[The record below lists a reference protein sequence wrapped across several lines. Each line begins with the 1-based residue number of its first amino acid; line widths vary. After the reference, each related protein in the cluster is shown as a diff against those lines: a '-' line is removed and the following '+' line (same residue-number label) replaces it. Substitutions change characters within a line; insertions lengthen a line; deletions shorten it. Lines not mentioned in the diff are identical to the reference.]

1 MQNIVEYEGDNNR
14 RTADRA
20 SESIQARPKGL
31 WLELI
36 ANFKM
41 MQFDFNGQVMLLLV
55 AKGEMDY
62 TNVQRR
68 KISERIE
75 SIKHIPAVFY
85 FDNLLTYERDRLVEQ
100 GVYFIVADKFAFV
113 PTLIINRLST
123 KSEIK
128 ELFYPST
135 QYILFYHLQIESL
148 DGLSLKELEDKVP
161 YKYKTIAKSIKQLEA
176 LGLVSPEGSRN
187 KKLVFELSGKELW
200 DKASTNLIDPIKSI
214 EYTSD
219 VFPEGDIGG
228 ISALSHYSMLV
239 PEDVPTRVLTAE
251 WVREHKYSIPEL
263 HSFEDTQ
270 RIEIWKYPP
279 SGTSGYVDKLSLFLT
294 LKDDNDPR
302 VEKEI
307 AIMMNKIKW

>member
-1 MQNIVEYEGDNNR
+1 MKEITIAGQQIELRNLSKQD
-14 RTADRA
+14 
-20 SESIQARPKGL
+20 QKGL

-176 LGLVSPEGSRN
+176 LGLVRLEGSRN

-307 AIMMNKIKW
+307 EIMMNEIKW

>member
-1 MQNIVEYEGDNNR
+1 MKEITIAGQRIELKEL
-14 RTADRA
+14 
-20 SESIQARPKGL
+20 SIQDKKGL

-36 ANFKM
+36 ANFNM
-41 MQFDFNGQVMLLLV
+41 MQFEFNGQFMLLLV
-55 AKGEMDY
+55 AKGELDY

-75 SIKHIPAVFY
+75 SVKHIPAVFY

-176 LGLVSPEGSRN
+176 LGLVSLEGSRN

>member
-1 MQNIVEYEGDNNR
+1 MKEITIAGQRIVLKEL
-14 RTADRA
+14 
-20 SESIQARPKGL
+20 SIQEKKGL

-36 ANFKM
+36 ANFDM
-41 MQFDFNGQVMLLLV
+41 MQFEFNGQVMLLLV
-55 AKGEMDY
+55 TKGEVDY

-176 LGLVSPEGSRN
+176 LGLVSLEGSRN

>member
-1 MQNIVEYEGDNNR
+1 MKEITIAGQQIELRNLSKQD
-14 RTADRA
+14 
-20 SESIQARPKGL
+20 QKGL

-176 LGLVSPEGSRN
+176 LGLVSLEGSRN

-294 LKDDNDPR
+294 LKDDKDPR

>member
-1 MQNIVEYEGDNNR
+1 MTEITIAGQRIELNEL
-14 RTADRA
+14 
-20 SESIQARPKGL
+20 SIQGQKGL

-41 MQFDFNGQVMLLLV
+41 MQFEFNGQVMLLLV
-55 AKGEMDY
+55 AKGELDY
-62 TNVQRR
+62 TNAQRR

-75 SIKHIPAVFY
+75 SVKHIPVVFY
-85 FDNLLTYERDRLVEQ
+85 FDHLLTYERDRMVEQ
-100 GVYFIVADKFAFV
+100 GVYFVVPDKFAFV
-113 PTLIINRLST
+113 PTLIINRRSI

-128 ELFYPST
+128 ESLYPST
-135 QYILFYHLQIESL
+135 QYILLYHLQIESL
-148 DGLSLKELEDKVP
+148 DGLSLKKLEDKVP

-176 LGLVSPEGSRN
+176 LGVVRLEGSRN

-200 DKASTNLIDPIKSI
+200 EKASNNLIDPIKSI

-228 ISALSHYSMLV
+228 ISALSHYSMLA

-251 WVREHKYSIPEL
+251 WVREHKSAIPEL

-279 SGTSGYVDKLSLFLT
+279 LGTSGYVDKLSLYLI

-307 AIMMNKIKW
+307 EIMMNDIKW

>member
-1 MQNIVEYEGDNNR
+1 MKEITIAGQQIELRNLSKQD
-14 RTADRA
+14 
-20 SESIQARPKGL
+20 QKGL

-176 LGLVSPEGSRN
+176 LGLVCLEGSRN

-200 DKASTNLIDPIKSI
+200 DNVSTNLIDPIKSI

-219 VFPEGDIGG
+219 VFTEGVIGG
-228 ISALSHYSMLV
+228 ISALSHYSMLA
-239 PEDVPTRVLTAE
+239 PEDVMTRVLTAE
-251 WVREHKYSIPEL
+251 WVREHKASIPEL
-263 HSFEDTQ
+263 HSFEDIQ

-279 SGTSGYVDKLSLFLT
+279 LGTSGYVDKLSLFLT
-294 LKDDNDPR
+294 LKDDKDPR

>member
-1 MQNIVEYEGDNNR
+1 MKEITIAGQQIELRNLSKQD
-14 RTADRA
+14 
-20 SESIQARPKGL
+20 QKGL

-161 YKYKTIAKSIKQLEA
+161 YKYKTIAKSIKQLEV
-176 LGLVSPEGSRN
+176 LGLVRLEGSRN

-200 DKASTNLIDPIKSI
+200 NRASANLIDPIKSI

-228 ISALSHYSMLV
+228 ISALSHYSMLA
-239 PEDVPTRVLTAE
+239 PEDVPTRVLSVE
-251 WVREHKYSIPEL
+251 WLRERKSSIPEL
-263 HSFEDTQ
+263 LSFEDTQ

-279 SGTSGYVDKLSLFLT
+279 LGTSGYVDKLSLFLT

-307 AIMMNKIKW
+307 EIMMNDIKW

>member
-1 MQNIVEYEGDNNR
+1 MKEITIAGQQIELRNLSKQD
-14 RTADRA
+14 
-20 SESIQARPKGL
+20 QKGL

-55 AKGEMDY
+55 AKGEVDY

-135 QYILFYHLQIESL
+135 QYILLYHLQIESL

-176 LGLVSPEGSRN
+176 LGLVSLEGSRN

-228 ISALSHYSMLV
+228 ISALSHYSMLA

>member
-1 MQNIVEYEGDNNR
+1 MKEITIAGQQIELRNLSKQD
-14 RTADRA
+14 
-20 SESIQARPKGL
+20 QKGL

-135 QYILFYHLQIESL
+135 QYIRVYHLQIESL

-176 LGLVSPEGSRN
+176 LRLVRLEGSRN

>member
-1 MQNIVEYEGDNNR
+1 MNEITIAGQQIELRNLSKQD
-14 RTADRA
+14 
-20 SESIQARPKGL
+20 QKGL

-36 ANFKM
+36 ANFNM
-41 MQFDFNGQVMLLLV
+41 MQFEFNGQVMLLLV
-55 AKGEMDY
+55 AKGNVNY

-75 SIKHIPAVFY
+75 SVKHIPAVFY

-100 GVYFIVADKFAFV
+100 GVYFVVADKFAFV
-113 PTLIINRLST
+113 PTLIINRRST

-128 ELFYPST
+128 ESFYPST
-135 QYILFYHLQIESL
+135 QYILLYHLQIKSL
-148 DGLSLKELEDKVP
+148 DGLLLKELEDMVP
-161 YKYKTIAKSIKQLEA
+161 YKYKTISKSLKQLEA
-176 LGLVSPEGSRN
+176 LGLVRLDGSRN

-219 VFPEGDIGG
+219 VFPKGDIGG
-228 ISALSHYSMLV
+228 ISALSHYSMLA
-239 PEDVPTRVLTAE
+239 PEDVPTRVISVD
-251 WVREHKYSIPEL
+251 WVREHRSSLPEL

-279 SGTSGYVDKLSLFLT
+279 LGTFGYVDKLSLFLT

-307 AIMMNKIKW
+307 EIMMNEIKW

>member
-1 MQNIVEYEGDNNR
+1 MKEITIAGQQIELRNLSKQD
-14 RTADRA
+14 
-20 SESIQARPKGL
+20 QKGL

-75 SIKHIPAVFY
+75 SVKHIPAVFY

-176 LGLVSPEGSRN
+176 LGLVSLEGSRN

-200 DKASTNLIDPIKSI
+200 DNVSTNLIDPIKSI

-307 AIMMNKIKW
+307 EIMMNEIKW

>member
-1 MQNIVEYEGDNNR
+1 MKEITIAGQQIELRNLSKQD
-14 RTADRA
+14 
-20 SESIQARPKGL
+20 QKGL

-176 LGLVSPEGSRN
+176 LGLVSLEGSRN
-187 KKLVFELSGKELW
+187 KKLVFELSWKELW

>member
-1 MQNIVEYEGDNNR
+1 MKEVTIAGQRILLKELSNQD
-14 RTADRA
+14 
-20 SESIQARPKGL
+20 QKGL

-36 ANFKM
+36 ANFNM
-41 MQFDFNGQVMLLLV
+41 MQFEFNGQVMLLLV
-55 AKGEMDY
+55 SKGKLDY

-75 SIKHIPAVFY
+75 SVKHIPAVFY

-100 GVYFIVADKFAFV
+100 GVYFVVADKFAFV
-113 PTLIINRLST
+113 PTLIVNRLST
-123 KSEIK
+123 KSKIK

-135 QYILFYHLQIESL
+135 QYILLYHLQIESL

-176 LGLVSPEGSRN
+176 LGLVRLEGSRN
-187 KKLVFELSGKELW
+187 KKLVFELSWKELW
-200 DKASTNLIDPIKSI
+200 NKASTNIIDPIKSI

-219 VFPEGDIGG
+219 VFPEGVIGG
-228 ISALSHYSMLV
+228 ISALSHYSMLA

-251 WVREHKYSIPEL
+251 WVREHKSSIPEL
-263 HSFEDTQ
+263 HSYEDTQ
-270 RIEIWKYPP
+270 RIETWKYPP
-279 SGTSGYVDKLSLFLT
+279 LGTSCYVDKLSLYLT
-294 LKDDNDPR
+294 LKDDKDPR

-307 AIMMNKIKW
+307 EIMMNEIKW

>member
-1 MQNIVEYEGDNNR
+1 MKEITIAGQQIELRNLSKQD
-14 RTADRA
+14 
-20 SESIQARPKGL
+20 QKGL

-135 QYILFYHLQIESL
+135 QYILLYHLQIENL

-176 LGLVSPEGSRN
+176 LGLVSLEGSRN

-228 ISALSHYSMLV
+228 ISALSHYSMLA

>member
-1 MQNIVEYEGDNNR
+1 MKEITIAGQQIELRNLSKQD
-14 RTADRA
+14 
-20 SESIQARPKGL
+20 QKGL

-135 QYILFYHLQIESL
+135 QYILLYHLQIECL

-176 LGLVSPEGSRN
+176 LGLVSLEGSRN

>member
-1 MQNIVEYEGDNNR
+1 MKEITIAGQQIELRNLSKQD
-14 RTADRA
+14 
-20 SESIQARPKGL
+20 QKGL

-100 GVYFIVADKFAFV
+100 GVYFVVADKFAFV

-135 QYILFYHLQIESL
+135 QYILLYHLQIESL

-176 LGLVSPEGSRN
+176 LGLVRLEGSRN

-307 AIMMNKIKW
+307 EIMMNEIKW

>member
-1 MQNIVEYEGDNNR
+1 MKEITIAGQQIELRNLSKQD
-14 RTADRA
+14 
-20 SESIQARPKGL
+20 QKGL

-135 QYILFYHLQIESL
+135 QYILLYHLQIESL

-176 LGLVSPEGSRN
+176 LGLVSLEGSRN

-228 ISALSHYSMLV
+228 ISALSHYSMLA

-294 LKDDNDPR
+294 LKDDKDPR

-307 AIMMNKIKW
+307 EIMMNEIKW

>member
-1 MQNIVEYEGDNNR
+1 MKEITIAGQQIELRNLSKQD
-14 RTADRA
+14 
-20 SESIQARPKGL
+20 QKGL

-36 ANFKM
+36 ANFDM

-176 LGLVSPEGSRN
+176 LGLVSLEGSRN

-200 DKASTNLIDPIKSI
+200 DNVSTNLIDPIKSI
-214 EYTSD
+214 EYTSN

>member
-1 MQNIVEYEGDNNR
+1 MKEITIAGQQIELRNLSKQD
-14 RTADRA
+14 
-20 SESIQARPKGL
+20 QKGL

-176 LGLVSPEGSRN
+176 LGLVRLEGSRN

-294 LKDDNDPR
+294 LKDDKDPR

-307 AIMMNKIKW
+307 EIMMNEIKW

>member
-1 MQNIVEYEGDNNR
+1 MKEITIAGQQIELRNLSKQD
-14 RTADRA
+14 
-20 SESIQARPKGL
+20 QKGL

-176 LGLVSPEGSRN
+176 LGLVRLEGNRN

-228 ISALSHYSMLV
+228 ISALSHYSMLA

>member
-1 MQNIVEYEGDNNR
+1 MKEITIAGQQIELRIYPSK
-14 RTADRA
+14 T
-20 SESIQARPKGL
+20 KGL

-123 KSEIK
+123 KVRLKNCFIRQHNIFFLS
-128 ELFYPST
+128 ST
-135 QYILFYHLQIESL
+135 
-148 DGLSLKELEDKVP
+148 D
-161 YKYKTIAKSIKQLEA
+161 
-176 LGLVSPEGSRN
+176 
-187 KKLVFELSGKELW
+187 
-200 DKASTNLIDPIKSI
+200 
-214 EYTSD
+214 
-219 VFPEGDIGG
+219 
-228 ISALSHYSMLV
+228 
-239 PEDVPTRVLTAE
+239 
-251 WVREHKYSIPEL
+251 REP
-263 HSFEDTQ
+263 
-270 RIEIWKYPP
+270 
-279 SGTSGYVDKLSLFLT
+279 
-294 LKDDNDPR
+294 
-302 VEKEI
+302 
-307 AIMMNKIKW
+307 

>member
-1 MQNIVEYEGDNNR
+1 MKEITIAGQQIELRNLSKQD
-14 RTADRA
+14 
-20 SESIQARPKGL
+20 QKGL

-75 SIKHIPAVFY
+75 SVKHIPAVFY

-176 LGLVSPEGSRN
+176 LGLVSLEGSRN

-294 LKDDNDPR
+294 LKDDKDPR

>member
-1 MQNIVEYEGDNNR
+1 MQNIVEHEGDNNR

-100 GVYFIVADKFAFV
+100 ECI
-113 PTLIINRLST
+113 LS
-123 KSEIK
+123 
-128 ELFYPST
+128 
-135 QYILFYHLQIESL
+135 
-148 DGLSLKELEDKVP
+148 
-161 YKYKTIAKSIKQLEA
+161 
-176 LGLVSPEGSRN
+176 
-187 KKLVFELSGKELW
+187 
-200 DKASTNLIDPIKSI
+200 
-214 EYTSD
+214 
-219 VFPEGDIGG
+219 
-228 ISALSHYSMLV
+228 
-239 PEDVPTRVLTAE
+239 
-251 WVREHKYSIPEL
+251 
-263 HSFEDTQ
+263 
-270 RIEIWKYPP
+270 
-279 SGTSGYVDKLSLFLT
+279 
-294 LKDDNDPR
+294 
-302 VEKEI
+302 
-307 AIMMNKIKW
+307 

>member
-1 MQNIVEYEGDNNR
+1 M
-14 RTADRA
+14 
-20 SESIQARPKGL
+20 
-31 WLELI
+31 
-36 ANFKM
+36 
-41 MQFDFNGQVMLLLV
+41 
-55 AKGEMDY
+55 
-62 TNVQRR
+62 
-68 KISERIE
+68 
-75 SIKHIPAVFY
+75 Y
-85 FDNLLTYERDRLVEQ
+85 FV
-100 GVYFIVADKFAFV
+100 VADKFAFV

-135 QYILFYHLQIESL
+135 QYILLYHLQIESL

-161 YKYKTIAKSIKQLEA
+161 YKYKTIAKSIKQLEV
-176 LGLVSPEGSRN
+176 LGLLRLEGSRN

-200 DKASTNLIDPIKSI
+200 NRASANLIDPIKSI

-228 ISALSHYSMLV
+228 ISALSHYSMLA
-239 PEDVPTRVLTAE
+239 PEDVPTRALSVE
-251 WVREHKYSIPEL
+251 WMREHKSSIPEL
-263 HSFEDTQ
+263 HSFENTQ

-279 SGTSGYVDKLSLFLT
+279 LGTSGYVDKLSLFLT

-307 AIMMNKIKW
+307 EIMMNEIKW

>member
-1 MQNIVEYEGDNNR
+1 MKEITIAGQQIELRNLSKQD
-14 RTADRA
+14 
-20 SESIQARPKGL
+20 QKGL

-176 LGLVSPEGSRN
+176 LGLVSLEGSRN

-307 AIMMNKIKW
+307 AIMMI

>member
-1 MQNIVEYEGDNNR
+1 MKEITIAGQQIELRNLSKQD
-14 RTADRA
+14 
-20 SESIQARPKGL
+20 QKGL

-161 YKYKTIAKSIKQLEA
+161 YKYKTIGKSIKQLEA
-176 LGLVSPEGSRN
+176 LGLVSLEGSRN

-294 LKDDNDPR
+294 LKDDKDPR

-307 AIMMNKIKW
+307 EIMMNEIKW

>member
-1 MQNIVEYEGDNNR
+1 MKEITIAGQQIELRNLSKQD
-14 RTADRA
+14 
-20 SESIQARPKGL
+20 QKGL

-176 LGLVSPEGSRN
+176 LGLVSLEGSRN
-187 KKLVFELSGKELW
+187 KKLVFELSWKELW

-228 ISALSHYSMLV
+228 ISALSHYSMLA

>member
-1 MQNIVEYEGDNNR
+1 MKEVTIAGQRIVLKEL
-14 RTADRA
+14 
-20 SESIQARPKGL
+20 SIQDQKGL

-36 ANFKM
+36 ANFNM
-41 MQFDFNGQVMLLLV
+41 MQFEFNGKVMLLLV
-55 AKGEMDY
+55 AKGEVDY

-75 SIKHIPAVFY
+75 SVKHIPAVFY

-176 LGLVSPEGSRN
+176 LGLVSLEGSRN

-307 AIMMNKIKW
+307 EIMMNEIKW

>member
-1 MQNIVEYEGDNNR
+1 MKEITIAGQQIELRNLSKQD
-14 RTADRA
+14 
-20 SESIQARPKGL
+20 QKGL

-135 QYILFYHLQIESL
+135 QYILLYHLQIESL

-161 YKYKTIAKSIKQLEA
+161 YKYKTIAKSIKQLEV
-176 LGLVSPEGSRN
+176 LGLVRLEGSRN

-200 DKASTNLIDPIKSI
+200 NRASANLIDPIKSI

-228 ISALSHYSMLV
+228 ISALSHYSMLA
-239 PEDVPTRVLTAE
+239 PEDVPTRVLSVE
-251 WVREHKYSIPEL
+251 WLRERKSSIPEL
-263 HSFEDTQ
+263 LSFEDTQ

-279 SGTSGYVDKLSLFLT
+279 LGTSGYVDKLSLFLT

-307 AIMMNKIKW
+307 EIMMNDIKW

>member
-1 MQNIVEYEGDNNR
+1 MKEITIAGQQIELRNLSKQD
-14 RTADRA
+14 
-20 SESIQARPKGL
+20 QKGL

-75 SIKHIPAVFY
+75 SIKHIPTVFY

-176 LGLVSPEGSRN
+176 LGLVSLEGSRN

>member
-1 MQNIVEYEGDNNR
+1 MKEITIAGQRIELKEL
-14 RTADRA
+14 
-20 SESIQARPKGL
+20 SIQDKKGL

-36 ANFKM
+36 ANFNM
-41 MQFDFNGQVMLLLV
+41 MQFEFNGQFMLLLV

-176 LGLVSPEGSRN
+176 LGLVSLEGSRN

-307 AIMMNKIKW
+307 EIMMNEIKW

>member
-1 MQNIVEYEGDNNR
+1 MKEITIAGQQIELRNLSKQD
-14 RTADRA
+14 
-20 SESIQARPKGL
+20 QKGL

-135 QYILFYHLQIESL
+135 QYILLYHLQIESL

-176 LGLVSPEGSRN
+176 LGLVSLEGSRN
-187 KKLVFELSGKELW
+187 KKLVFELSWKELW

>member
-1 MQNIVEYEGDNNR
+1 MKEITIAGQRIELKEL
-14 RTADRA
+14 
-20 SESIQARPKGL
+20 SIQDKKGL

-36 ANFKM
+36 ANFNM
-41 MQFDFNGQVMLLLV
+41 MQFEFNGQFMLLLV

-176 LGLVSPEGSRN
+176 LGLVSLEGSRN

>member
-1 MQNIVEYEGDNNR
+1 MKEITIAGQQIELRNLSKQD
-14 RTADRA
+14 
-20 SESIQARPKGL
+20 QKGL

-135 QYILFYHLQIESL
+135 QYILLYHLQIESL

-176 LGLVSPEGSRN
+176 LGLVRLEGSRN

-228 ISALSHYSMLV
+228 ISALSHYSMLA

>member
-1 MQNIVEYEGDNNR
+1 MKEITIAGQQIELRNLSKQD
-14 RTADRA
+14 
-20 SESIQARPKGL
+20 QKGL

-176 LGLVSPEGSRN
+176 LGLVRMEGSRN

-307 AIMMNKIKW
+307 EIMMNEIKW